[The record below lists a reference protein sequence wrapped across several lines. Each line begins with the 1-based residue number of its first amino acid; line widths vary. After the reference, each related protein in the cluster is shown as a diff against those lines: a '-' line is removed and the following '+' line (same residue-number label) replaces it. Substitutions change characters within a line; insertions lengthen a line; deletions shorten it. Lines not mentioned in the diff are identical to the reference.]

1 MQWYLMVWKRYA
13 EFSGRSR
20 RKEYWMFTLFNTIV
34 YLLIY
39 LPGFAVLRQ
48 NTTAASALI
57 GLAFLYALA
66 GIVPGLAV
74 SMRRLHDTGKSGW
87 WLLIGVIPLVAI
99 VLFVLL
105 AIKGDSGSNVYG
117 PDPKASELSAAI
129 S

>member
-1 MQWYLMVWKRYA
+1 MEWYLMVWKRYA

-39 LPGFAVLRQ
+39 LPGFAVLKQ
-48 NTTAASALI
+48 SSVAALVLF

-74 SMRRLHDTGKSGW
+74 SVRRLHDTGKSGW
-87 WLLIGVIPLVAI
+87 WLLIGIIPLVGI
-99 VLFVLL
+99 VLIVLL
-105 AIKGDSGSNVYG
+105 AINGDSGSNLYG
-117 PDPKASELSAAI
+117 PDPKASEPFAAI